1 MSLKSI
7 STMTKTQNPST
18 KFLVSEYTKQ
28 QFRDICDDVVSG
40 IRTENGVGTLQ
51 EKTIHAVLKNYYEPD
66 YSKQEQKVAGF
77 VADIFTGNEII
88 EIQTRGFY
96 KLRRKLEAFLPL
108 YPVTIVYPVTHLKW
122 LRWVNEETGEV
133 SKPRKSPKVGS
144 ALAIFSELYRIKM
157 FLPNDN
163 LRFHIVLLDVEEYRL
178 LNGWS
183 KDKKKGST
191 RNDGIPTELHDII
204 TLNTLSDFAQMLP
217 AELPDAF
224 TSADLKQTLR
234 CSKALAGV
242 TLNILAHIGVIHRT
256 GKKGNSIIYSR

>member
-1 MSLKSI
+1 
-7 STMTKTQNPST
+7 MTTATNTGT
-18 KFLVSEYTKQ
+18 KPLVSEYNKQ
-28 QFRDICDDVVSG
+28 HFRDICDEVVSG

-66 YSKQEQKVAGF
+66 PSKQEQKVAGF
-77 VADIFTGNEII
+77 VADIFTGQEII

-144 ALAIFSELYRIKM
+144 AVSVFPELYRLKM
-157 FLPNDN
+157 FLPNQQ
-163 LRFHIVLLDVEEYRL
+163 LKFHIVLLDVEEYRL

-191 RNDGIPTELHDII
+191 RNDGIPTDLFDIV
-204 TLNTLSDFAQMLP
+204 TLETISDFAQLLP
-217 AELPDAF
+217 SGLPDEF
-224 TSADLKQTLR
+224 TSTDLKQLLR
-234 CSKALAGV
+234 CNKALAGV
-242 TLNILAHIGVIHRT
+242 MLNILAHIGVIHKT

>member
-1 MSLKSI
+1 MLI
-7 STMTKTQNPST
+7 
-18 KFLVSEYTKQ
+18 SEYNKQ
-28 QFRDICDDVVSG
+28 QFRDICDEVVNG

-66 YSKQEQKVAGF
+66 CSKQEQKVSGF
-77 VADIFTGNEII
+77 VADIFTGQEII

-108 YPVTIVYPVTHLKW
+108 YPVTIVHPVTHLKW

-133 SKPRKSPKVGS
+133 SKARKSPKVGS
-144 ALAIFSELYRIKM
+144 PLAIFPELYRIKM

-191 RNDGIPTELHDII
+191 RNDGIPTDLYDIV
-204 TLNTLSDFAQMLP
+204 TLDTISDFARLLP
-217 AELPDAF
+217 PELPDEF
-224 TSADLKQTLR
+224 TSTDLKQMLR
-234 CSKALAGV
+234 CNKALAGV
-242 TLNILAHIGVIHRT
+242 MVHILAHIGVIHKT
-256 GKKGNSIIYSR
+256 GKKGNSIVYRR

>member
-1 MSLKSI
+1 M
-7 STMTKTQNPST
+7 
-18 KFLVSEYTKQ
+18 LVSEYNKQ

-40 IRTENGVGTLQ
+40 IRTEQGVGTLQ

-66 YSKQEQKVAGF
+66 LSKQEQKIAGF
-77 VADIFTGNEII
+77 VADIFTGQEII

-108 YPVTIVYPVTHLKW
+108 HPVTIVYPVTHQKW

-144 ALAIFSELYRIKM
+144 AISIFPELYRIKM

-163 LRFHIVLLDVEEYRL
+163 LKFHVVLMDVEEYRL

-191 RNDGIPTELHDII
+191 RNDGIPLDLFEII
-204 TLNTLSDFAQMLP
+204 TLETVSDFAQLLP
-217 AELPDAF
+217 TELPEEF
-224 TSADLKQTLR
+224 TSADLKQALR
-234 CSKALAGV
+234 CNKTLAGV
-242 TLNILAHIGVIHRT
+242 MLNILAHIGVIQKT
-256 GKKGNSIIYSR
+256 GKKGNNIVYSR

>member
-1 MSLKSI
+1 MATATNTGTTL
-7 STMTKTQNPST
+7 
-18 KFLVSEYTKQ
+18 LVSEYNKQ
-28 QFRDICDDVVSG
+28 QFRDICDEVVSG
-40 IRTENGVGTLQ
+40 IRMENGVGTLQ

-66 YSKQEQKVAGF
+66 RSKQEQKVSGF
-77 VADIFTGNEII
+77 VADIFTGEEII

-96 KLRRKLEAFLPL
+96 KLRRKLEAFLPH

-144 ALAIFSELYRIKM
+144 APAIFPELYRLKM

-191 RNDGIPTELHDII
+191 RNDGIPTELYDII
-204 TLNTLSDFAQMLP
+204 TLNTLSDFAQLLP
-217 AELPDAF
+217 AELPAEF
-224 TSADLKQTLR
+224 TSADLKQALR
-234 CSKALAGV
+234 CNKTLAGV
-242 TLNILAHIGVIHRT
+242 MLNILAHIGVIHKT
-256 GKKGNSIIYSR
+256 GKKGNNIIYSR